1 MNKYLEFETY
11 LFINPNKI
19 SISVLNLSSLKEFYF
34 KEKLIENPKENLDYQ
49 FLLEFLEKNILNIEK
64 NINNFIKEV
73 IVVIDNDIFFEINL
87 SIKNKNFDNNLN
99 SNSLKLLLNESRNQC
114 KETLKDNKIVHMVV
128 NNYIVDNKYYS
139 TLPEEIDTSNFSID
153 VRFICLSNT
162 IIKSFEN
169 SLLKYHISILRFV
182 SANYVRQIF
191 NVDENNLLIGS
202 KKLIDGYNKN
212 EVSLIDKPPKNI
224 GFFEKFFN
232 FFN

>member
-99 SNSLKLLLNESRNQC
+99 SNSLKFLLNESRNQC

-162 IIKSFEN
+162 IIKSLEDC
-169 SLLKYHISILRFV
+169 LLKFHISILRFV

-191 NVDENNLLIGS
+191 NADENNLLIGS

-212 EVSLIDKPPKNI
+212 EVSLIDKQRKNI

>member
-202 KKLIDGYNKN
+202 KKMIDGYNKN

>member
-212 EVSLIDKPPKNI
+212 EVSLIDKQRKNI

>member
-1 MNKYLEFETY
+1 MNKHLEFETY

-19 SISVLNLSSLKEFYF
+19 SISVLNLSSLKELYF
-34 KEKLIENPKENLDYQ
+34 KEKLIGNPKENLDYQ
-49 FLLEFLEKNILNIEK
+49 FLFEFLENNIFSIEK

-73 IVVIDNDIFFEINL
+73 IVVIDNDVFFEINL

-114 KETLKDNKIVHMVV
+114 KETFKDNKIVHMIV

-139 TLPEEIDTSNFSID
+139 TLPEEIETSNFSID

-162 IIKSFEN
+162 IIKSLEN

-202 KKLIDGYNKN
+202 KRLIDGYNKN

>member
-114 KETLKDNKIVHMVV
+114 KETFKYNKIVHMIV
-128 NNYIVDNKYYS
+128 NNYIVDNKCYS
-139 TLPEEIDTSNFSID
+139 TLPEEIETSNFSID

-162 IIKSFEN
+162 IIKSLEN

-202 KKLIDGYNKN
+202 KRLIDGYNKN

>member
-114 KETLKDNKIVHMVV
+114 KETFKYNKIVHMIV
-128 NNYIVDNKYYS
+128 NNYIVDNKCYS
-139 TLPEEIDTSNFSID
+139 TLPEEIETSNFSID

-162 IIKSFEN
+162 IIKSLEN
-169 SLLKYHISILRFV
+169 SLLKYHISISRFV
-182 SANYVRQIF
+182 SAKYVRQIF

-202 KKLIDGYNKN
+202 KRLIDGYNKN

>member
-139 TLPEEIDTSNFSID
+139 TLPE
-153 VRFICLSNT
+153 
-162 IIKSFEN
+162 
-169 SLLKYHISILRFV
+169 
-182 SANYVRQIF
+182 
-191 NVDENNLLIGS
+191 
-202 KKLIDGYNKN
+202 
-212 EVSLIDKPPKNI
+212 
-224 GFFEKFFN
+224 
-232 FFN
+232 

>member
-114 KETLKDNKIVHMVV
+114 KETFKDNKIVHMVV

-162 IIKSFEN
+162 IIKSLEN
-169 SLLKYHISILRFV
+169 SLLKYHISISRFV
-182 SANYVRQIF
+182 SANYVRQTF

-212 EVSLIDKPPKNI
+212 EVSLIDKQRKNI